1 MIISINEKNFNLYCK
16 DILNIN
22 KKNSLEY
29 NQDFLKYLKEV
40 STNGVVIDKS
50 FVVLQE
56 EKPVALFLGNIA
68 GKKKKILKMY
78 SLSSTYFEGN
88 SLIKK

>member
-56 EKPVALFLGNIA
+56 EKTCCF
-68 GKKKKILKMY
+68 ILREY
-78 SLSSTYFEGN
+78 CR
-88 SLIKK
+88 

>member
-68 GKKKKILKMY
+68 GKKKK
-78 SLSSTYFEGN
+78 F
-88 SLIKK
+88 

>member
-1 MIISINEKNFNLYCK
+1 MIISINEKNFNLHCK

-68 GKKKKILKMY
+68 GKKKK
-78 SLSSTYFEGN
+78 F
-88 SLIKK
+88 